1 MSDII
6 KIENFKYQNIFENLN
21 ISIKEHSFTA
31 ITGPNNCGKTTLIR
45 ILNRTIITD
54 NNIKI
59 RNCDIN
65 DYLIEEYSKLVQCV
79 IPLEII
85 FHEYSVQDELLN
97 YGNQEEIDKIIAEL
111 KIRNLLKKNESNL
124 TTKEIVLIQ
133 IIIALL
139 KKPKILLLDNLE
151 EFLKEDTMKI
161 ITYLK
166 KYQKDNDLTI
176 VIATIHL
183 DEIIDSDYIYIIKN
197 GKVEL
202 EGKPNIIFEKDNII
216 NKIGLNLP
224 FCIDLSVKLKDYN
237 LLNEIK
243 LDNIGI
249 INDIWK

>member
-6 KIENFKYQNIFENLN
+6 KIENFKYQNLFENLN
-21 ISIKEHSFTA
+21 MSIKENSFTA

-45 ILNRTIITD
+45 ILSRTIITD
-54 NNIKI
+54 NTIKI
-59 RNCDIN
+59 SNCDIN

-85 FHEYSVQDELLN
+85 FHEYSIQDELLN
-97 YGNQEEIDKIIAEL
+97 YGNQEEINKIASEL
-111 KIRNLLKKNESNL
+111 KIKNILKKNEKNL

-133 IIIALL
+133 IFIALL
-139 KKPKILLLDNLE
+139 KKPKILLLDNIKE
-151 EFLKEDTMKI
+151 YLKEDTMKLI
-161 ITYLK
+161 SYLK
-166 KYQKDNDLTI
+166 KYQKDNNLTL
-176 VIATIHL
+176 VIATIQL
-183 DEIIDSDYIYIIKN
+183 EEIIDSDYVYIMKD

-202 EGKPNIIFEKDNII
+202 EGDPIILLEKDNII

-224 FCIDLSVKLKDYN
+224 FSIDLSVKLKDYN

-243 LDNIGI
+243 TDNLRI

>member
-45 ILNRTIITD
+45 ILSRTIITD

>member
-45 ILNRTIITD
+45 ILSRTIITD

-79 IPLEII
+79 IPLEIV

-176 VIATIHL
+176 VITTIHL

>member
-6 KIENFKYQNIFENLN
+6 KINNFKYQNLFENLN
-21 ISIKEHSFTA
+21 ILIKEHSFTA

-54 NNIKI
+54 NNIEI

-183 DEIIDSDYIYIIKN
+183 DEIIDSDYVYIIKN

-243 LDNIGI
+243 FDNIGI

>member
-6 KIENFKYQNIFENLN
+6 KINNFKYQNLFENLN
-21 ISIKEHSFTA
+21 ILIKEHSFTA

-183 DEIIDSDYIYIIKN
+183 DEIIDSDYVYIIKN

-216 NKIGLNLP
+216 NKICLNLP

>member
-6 KIENFKYQNIFENLN
+6 KINNFKYQNLFENLN
-21 ISIKEHSFTA
+21 ILIKEHSFTA

-54 NNIKI
+54 NNIIIK
-59 RNCDIN
+59 NCDIN

-97 YGNQEEIDKIIAEL
+97 YANQEEVDKITSEL
-111 KIRNLLKKNESNL
+111 KLKNLLKKNEKQLS
-124 TTKEIVLIQ
+124 TKEIVLIQ

-139 KKPKILLLDNLE
+139 KKPKILLLDNLKE
-151 EFLKEDTMKI
+151 YLKEDTMKVI
-161 ITYLK
+161 SFIK
-166 KYQKDNDLTI
+166 NYQKDKNLTI
-176 VIATIHL
+176 VIATIQL
-183 DEIIDSDYIYIIKN
+183 EEVIGSDYVYIIKN

-243 LDNIGI
+243 FDNIGI

>member
-6 KIENFKYQNIFENLN
+6 KINNFKYQNLFENLN
-21 ISIKEHSFTA
+21 ILIKEHSFTA

-54 NNIKI
+54 NNIIIK
-59 RNCDIN
+59 NCDIN

-183 DEIIDSDYIYIIKN
+183 DEIIDSDYVYIIKN

-202 EGKPNIIFEKDNII
+202 EGKPNIILEKDNII
-216 NKIGLNLP
+216 NKIGLSLP

-243 LDNIGI
+243 FDNIGI

>member
-79 IPLEII
+79 IPLEIV

>member
-45 ILNRTIITD
+45 ILSRTIITD

-79 IPLEII
+79 IPLEIV

>member
-6 KIENFKYQNIFENLN
+6 KINNFKYQNLFENLN
-21 ISIKEHSFTA
+21 ILIKEHSFTA

-54 NNIKI
+54 NNIIIK
-59 RNCDIN
+59 NCDIN

-183 DEIIDSDYIYIIKN
+183 DEIIDSDYVYIIKN